1 MNSEDK
7 GRLHTAYIH
16 LDAKTEQSQQ
26 DDSTMLKINSNLSV
40 EAQEHR
46 VLEYLQ
52 TVDKGLNRFEAD
64 SLLNVVHL
72 AARINSLKHKGHI
85 FLTIKQ
91 TALDQFGR
99 PHPGI
104 ARYFYKGQDFES
116 ANDEGSDLSMSA

>member
-1 MNSEDK
+1 MKSEDA
-7 GRLHTAYIH
+7 GRSNTAYIH
-16 LDAKTEQSQQ
+16 LDAKTDQSQR

-52 TVDKGLNRFEAD
+52 TVDTGLNRFEAD

-72 AARINSLKHKGHI
+72 AARINSLKLKGHI
-85 FLTIKQ
+85 FLTIKEN
-91 TALDQFGR
+91 ALDRYGR

-104 ARYFYKGQDFES
+104 ARYFWQGQELEA
-116 ANDEGSDLSMSA
+116 ANDGSTDLPLLA